1 MLSEISLVEVVVRSI
16 RAVGQMPDEN
26 FEGREL
32 LLEDL
37 YELLNRVAIK
47 ALSSQHSMQVCK
59 AFKTVIIQQF
69 LGRGLRGGKCRWKEN
84 KKFRRSLY

>member
-1 MLSEISLVEVVVRSI
+1 MQASLKLLNEVSLVEVVVRSI
-16 RAVGQMPDEN
+16 RGVGLMPDAN

-47 ALSSQHSMQVCK
+47 ALASQHSMQVLHHN
-59 AFKTVIIQQF
+59 III
-69 LGRGLRGGKCRWKEN
+69 
-84 KKFRRSLY
+84 YV

>member
-1 MLSEISLVEVVVRSI
+1 MEVVVRSI
-16 RAVGQMPDEN
+16 RAVGQIADTT

-47 ALSSQHSMQVCK
+47 ALSTQHSMQV
-59 AFKTVIIQQF
+59 
-69 LGRGLRGGKCRWKEN
+69 GLEYMI
-84 KKFRRSLY
+84 LE